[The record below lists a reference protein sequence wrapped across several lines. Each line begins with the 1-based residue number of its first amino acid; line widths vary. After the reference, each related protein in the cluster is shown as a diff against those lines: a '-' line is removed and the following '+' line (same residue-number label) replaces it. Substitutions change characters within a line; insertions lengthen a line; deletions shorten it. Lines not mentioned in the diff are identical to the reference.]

1 TQVVLS
7 GVVPF
12 RIGKARADAAVQA
25 LPEIAGGFVNKH
37 DLLSFEGY
45 FLPGGLHN
53 VNLRGTS
60 AQSVRSRECSCIDC
74 SILSPNEEKLLAL
87 NMVDFRPIDRQCA
100 QNIINTDIQRIRS
113 KSLDFTSDVVA
124 VLHNDD
130 VGFSPREDRKRRRN
144 SGAQ

>member
-1 TQVVLS
+1 VQGRKRNFVPSGCARPRVGGKVRAVTCFGGPSLPGIVYVGTQVVLS

-45 FLPGGLHN
+45 FLPRGLQN
-53 VNLRGTS
+53 FNLRGTS
-60 AQSVRSRECSCIDC
+60 AQRFRSRECSCLDC

-87 NMVDFRPIDRQCA
+87 NMVDF
-100 QNIINTDIQRIRS
+100 
-113 KSLDFTSDVVA
+113 
-124 VLHNDD
+124 
-130 VGFSPREDRKRRRN
+130 
-144 SGAQ
+144 